1 MTVKVGVKEKVTVTV
16 IVSSAPV
23 SKLVLGSDVEPTIEP
38 GPGDMVQ

>member
-23 SKLVLGSDVEPTIEP
+23 SKLVLGSDVEPTVKP
-38 GPGDMVQ
+38 GSGDIAQ